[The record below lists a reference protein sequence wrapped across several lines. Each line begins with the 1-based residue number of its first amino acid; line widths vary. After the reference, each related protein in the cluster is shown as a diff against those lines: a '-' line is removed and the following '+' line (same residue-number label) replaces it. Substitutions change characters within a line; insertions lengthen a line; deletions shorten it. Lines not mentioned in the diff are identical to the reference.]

1 MDVAAS
7 LELSV
12 RQDSTLKRIRARL
25 PTYLADIRDDP
36 NFLAMFL
43 LARTM
48 PARNMLWRRTSA
60 NPAANP
66 QEPSMFQVAAPDVVR
81 SLRTEGLFE
90 QLYLPPAVTG
100 SIRWFADN
108 TPCFGN
114 HDRKRDLLPWQHVA
128 TQSKA
133 APVTTA
139 HYFERVA
146 DCPAIMA
153 VQADPLLHTVASAY
167 LGPRSQVI
175 STRMWWS
182 FPTPGA
188 AEPPREMM
196 HFDLDDWRML
206 KFFFYLSPVDAD
218 AGPHLFVRGS
228 HRHHVLKHQ
237 LSLTVSRPLDEV
249 LDSYGA
255 DKLTAIHG
263 PAGAG
268 FAEDPF
274 GFHAGSLARSAPRLM
289 LEVGFGVTPP
299 NHRRFYGERVIK
311 GDKTVRRPAP
321 AGSSRYVQQ
330 PASEHAPRLPA
341 TVGTPRS

>member
-1 MDVAAS
+1 LDFAES
-7 LELSV
+7 LELCV
-12 RQDSTLKRIRARL
+12 RQDSTFKRLRARL
-25 PTYLADIRDDP
+25 PTYLADIREDP
-36 NFLAMFL
+36 SFLPMFL

-48 PARNMLWRRTSA
+48 PARKVFCNELNTNVPEA
-60 NPAANP
+60 PAA
-66 QEPSMFQVAAPDVVR
+66 PSMFQVNARDVSR
-81 SLRTEGLFE
+81 ALHTDGLFE
-90 QLYLPPAVTG
+90 QIFLPPAITG

-114 HDRKRDLLPWQHVA
+114 HDRSRDLLPWQHIA
-128 TQSKA
+128 MQSKA
-133 APVTTA
+133 MPVTSA

-167 LGPRSQVI
+167 LGPRAQVI
-175 STRMWWS
+175 STRLWWS
-182 FPTPGA
+182 FPPPGEATP
-188 AEPPREMM
+188 EREMM

-249 LDSYGA
+249 LDTYGA

-274 GFHAGSLARSAPRLM
+274 GFHAGSLARAVPRLM
-289 LEVGFGVTPP
+289 LEVGFGITPP
-299 NHRRFYGERVIK
+299 NQRRFFGERVLRGGKPI
-311 GDKTVRRPAP
+311 RRQGPE
-321 AGSSRYVQQ
+321 GSSRYVQP
-330 PASEHAPRLPA
+330 PASGHAQRSPW
-341 TVGTPRS
+341 TTGTPRS